1 MTFMSL
7 NIILLALGMMSIVT
21 LDTSSNFVI
30 TRLQETLSAT
40 DVFTLDVRLLV
51 IVNTPA
57 GVTIPF
63 EVLSCNDVLSLKRM
77 IAIETDIPVAN
88 QTLLILSDHMTV
100 LENTKPV
107 SAYVGDN
114 RLTLDCMVLPVHFI
128 RAGPPKYPE
137 WIAWEIRAV
146 PQNNAAK
153 NEPWK
158 PMNILLAKSSVTLL
172 IKVQF
177 VLVLVLVLCC
187 SVVN

>member
-63 EVLSCNDVLSLKRM
+63 EVLSCNDVLSLKHM
-77 IAIETDIPVAN
+77 IAIETDIPVKD
-88 QTLLILSDHMTV
+88 QTLLSDHTV
-100 LENTKPV
+100 LENSKSV
-107 SAYVGDN
+107 GAYIGDN
-114 RLTLDCMVLPVHFI
+114 KLTLHVILVSEVLF
-128 RAGPPKYPE
+128 
-137 WIAWEIRAV
+137 
-146 PQNNAAK
+146 
-153 NEPWK
+153 
-158 PMNILLAKSSVTLL
+158 
-172 IKVQF
+172 
-177 VLVLVLVLCC
+177 C
-187 SVVN
+187 SCS

>member
-63 EVLSCNDVLSLKRM
+63 EVLSCNDVLSLKHM
-77 IAIETDIPVAN
+77 IAIETDIPVKD
-88 QTLLILSDHMTV
+88 QTLLSDHTV
-100 LENTKPV
+100 LENSK
-107 SAYVGDN
+107 YVGAYIGDN
-114 RLTLDCMVLPVHFI
+114 KLTLHVILVSEVLF
-128 RAGPPKYPE
+128 
-137 WIAWEIRAV
+137 
-146 PQNNAAK
+146 
-153 NEPWK
+153 
-158 PMNILLAKSSVTLL
+158 
-172 IKVQF
+172 
-177 VLVLVLVLCC
+177 C
-187 SVVN
+187 SCL